1 MEFDQHVAS
10 RLNFSLDC
18 LLKSWSSYLTSI
30 PAEDISSL
38 EVVVVAAAVD
48 PFVRGHLVVLA
59 ATAVGFPAV
68 HTMDVALDICPSDR
82 TSSFR
87 SGRTAGGACSTGPDS
102 GSLALEASRM
112 AFRHYHY
119 PRQEREQIWNVR
131 LAGDIS
137 Y

>member
-18 LLKSWSSYLTSI
+18 LLKSWSSYRTSI
-30 PAEDISSL
+30 PVEDISSL
-38 EVVVVAAAVD
+38 EVVVVAAD
-48 PFVRGHLVVLA
+48 PFDPGHLVVLA

-68 HTMDVALDICPSDR
+68 HTMDVALDICPLDR
-82 TSSFR
+82 TSSSR
-87 SGRTAGGACSTGPDS
+87 SGRTVDGAYSTDPGS

-119 PRQEREQIWNVR
+119 PKQEREQI
-131 LAGDIS
+131 
-137 Y
+137 